1 MQNNTTFVEFPVD
14 TFPLGFSNIGTPINW
29 TIAGKEGALG
39 NTILRVL
46 GLTSGIVQW
55 GTEVGESLDFL
66 CKVTMSANS
75 SFGLLLRSV
84 NAGGLSSGY
93 FFGTLDGMDFVV
105 QEVTDNVFGDELGSV
120 TPLIFTDQPFFIRA
134 RVNGFNLYLRV
145 WQADVTEPVVWSV
158 TTASDEFA
166 AGGLCLYA
174 LPNDV
179 LLSGIEIDWLSMNN
193 TGGSA
198 DTIETASVANI
209 LVDETQPED
218 SVKISALPQYIRD
231 TREALND
238 LYDNMSPQLLTAAT
252 IRAAS
257 EVAAHAALT
266 GVGVHGLGSAATA
279 DLGTSALNVPQAQ
292 DIPGLVP
299 AASTTVQGK
308 VELATS
314 AETLAGTDTARAV
327 TPKGH
332 KDMDHTGFVATAS
345 ETVAGIVELA
355 TNAEA
360 LTGTDT
366 ARAMTAAAVKHV
378 MDNMTS
384 PSHVH
389 DTVDA
394 LDAGFMSPE
403 MLTTLNSALQIIADN
418 FVTLAMLEHGT
429 QGDILYYGASG
440 APARLSAGVTGQVLK
455 TNGAGSNPA
464 WVDKT
469 LPVSAGANS
478 YAFICLDPIGVVGDS
493 ATPINGIAAA
503 YQVFDS
509 GVLTISFTLN
519 SALYSAASA
528 RLYKNGQAVGTLR
541 TTTGTFSE
549 NITVA
554 RGDIIQLYL
563 TASVVDN
570 ATITNFKATAA
581 EVPSAPAL
589 LTVAPYYSYL
599 MSGGA

>member
-1 MQNNTTFVEFPVD
+1 MQKNTTFVEFPVD

-46 GLTSGIVQW
+46 GLTPGIVQW
-55 GTEVGESLDFL
+55 GTEVGESLELL

-105 QEVTDNVFGDELGSV
+105 QEVTDDVFGDELGSV
-120 TPLIFTDQPFFIRA
+120 APLIFTDQPFFIRA

-174 LPNDV
+174 FPNDV

-198 DTIETASVANI
+198 DTIETASVANL

-218 SVKISALPQYIRD
+218 SVRISALPQYIRD

-238 LYDNMSPQLLTAAT
+238 LYDNMSPQLLTAAS

-266 GVGVHGLGSAATA
+266 GVGVHGFGSAATA

-292 DIPGLVP
+292 YIPGLVP

-314 AETLAGTDTARAV
+314 AETLAGTDTVRAI

-332 KDMDHTGFVATAS
+332 KDMDHLSVVPAATEIAP
-345 ETVAGIVELA
+345 GIVELA

-360 LTGTDT
+360 LAGLD
-366 ARAMTAAAVKHV
+366 AVRAMTAAAVKHV

-384 PSHVH
+384 PLHVH
-389 DTVDA
+389 DDVTA
-394 LDAGFMSPE
+394 LAPGFMSSA
-403 MLTTLNSALQIIADN
+403 MLATLNSALQAIADN
-418 FVTLAMLEHGT
+418 YITMAMLEHGT
-429 QGDILYYGASG
+429 QGGLIVYGAEG
-440 APARLSAGVTGQVLK
+440 APTKLGNGTTGQVLR
-455 TNGAGSNPA
+455 
-464 WVDKT
+464 
-469 LPVSAGANS
+469 SAGAN
-478 YAFICLDPIGVVGDS
+478 ANPAW
-493 ATPINGIAAA
+493 ATPDSNLVTSALVATANAALGVGGIGTYAILGNSVTGSYPLVYTAGNNYA
-503 YQVFDS
+503 GSSLFYAGNFNMLDSEFADVGGGSYISGTLATGTWRAMGTVSS
-509 GVLTISFTLN
+509 GVPNTMTISINTLF
-519 SALYSAASA
+519 
-528 RLYKNGQAVGTLR
+528 LR
-541 TTTGTFSE
+541 IS
-549 NITVA
+549 
-554 RGDIIQLYL
+554 
-563 TASVVDN
+563 
-570 ATITNFKATAA
+570 
-581 EVPSAPAL
+581 
-589 LTVAPYYSYL
+589 
-599 MSGGA
+599 